1 MQIEILCF
9 GVMREYLPPTAAGN
23 SARVDLSEGATVA
36 DAVAHLGAPERAVHA
51 ILVNEEP
58 ADLARQLEHGDRL
71 TLMPHY
77 SGGGI

>member
-1 MQIEILCF
+1 MKIEILCF
-9 GVMREYLPPTAAGN
+9 GVMREYLPSTAVGN
-23 SARVDLSEGATVA
+23 SARVELSGGATVA
-36 DAVAHLGAPERAVHA
+36 DAVARLGAPERAVHA

-58 ADLARQLEHGDRL
+58 ANLARPLKDGDRL